1 MQKFTPLALVR
12 DIMLNIDSTGATHIT
27 AVTLTHEEAGASSF
41 YLEGLQFDK
50 FFIQFEEGK
59 GG

>member
-1 MQKFTPLALVR
+1 M
-12 DIMLNIDSTGATHIT
+12 NIDSTGATDIT